1 MCKTIVNLVEANL
14 ESPAGVWTV
23 GWRHTIIGHDFSL
36 MGVYKLMRMNY
47 LYIYFDDFTL
57 PIINFP
63 DLNCL
68 LFESTWC
75 HSCLFNY
82 GVRVLII
89 FVFCVVFC
97 VLYVFV
103 LCLVHRVPCVSGMFC
118 VSGLFC
124 VSDMFC
130 VSGMFCVYGMFCV
143 SGMSCVSDMFCVS
156 GMFCVSD
163 MFILDCPFGFF
174 LTFIYYFLI
183 CSRHIYGW
191 TSVHLKL
198 DKN

>member
-14 ESPAGVWTV
+14 ESSAGVWTV
-23 GWRHTIIGHDFSL
+23 GRRHTIIGHDFSL
-36 MGVYKLMRMNY
+36 MDVYKLMRMNY

-68 LFESTWC
+68 LFESTWF

-89 FVFCVVFC
+89 FVFCVVLC

-103 LCLVHRVPCVSGMFC
+103 LCLVPSFVC
-118 VSGLFC
+118 VSGLSYSVLC
-124 VSDMFC
+124 N
-130 VSGMFCVYGMFCV
+130 VYLFHRVC
-143 SGMSCVSDMFCVS
+143 
-156 GMFCVSD
+156 
-163 MFILDCPFGFF
+163 
-174 LTFIYYFLI
+174 
-183 CSRHIYGW
+183 
-191 TSVHLKL
+191 
-198 DKN
+198 